1 MAGINIDAAL
11 VKETYRLKK
20 SDEKVIALQN
30 GGICC
35 NLRGDLLEEILD
47 LWKLQAFDYIIIESS
62 GISGPEQVA
71 ETFDSRLSESL
82 VGHKQL
88 DEYTLETLDAIK
100 KAGGLEKVA
109 RLDTTV
115 TVINAFTVIRE
126 FHTDELLSGRQDNVS
141 AEDERIVS
149 DLIVD

>member
-1 MAGINIDAAL
+1 MGFASLHGWGLHVADEGSFSPFFSINIDAAL
-11 VKETYRLKK
+11 IKETYRLKK

-30 GGICC
+30 GCICC

-62 GISGPEQVA
+62 GISEPEQVA

-88 DEYTLETLDAIK
+88 DEYTLETLDAM
-100 KAGGLEKVA
+100 
-109 RLDTTV
+109 
-115 TVINAFTVIRE
+115 
-126 FHTDELLSGRQDNVS
+126 
-141 AEDERIVS
+141 
-149 DLIVD
+149 